1 MDLKVLLATGRQY
14 GEYTILPLT
23 LKDIAE
29 VEKSELGVLLTNPLW
44 VFPEPDKKAVFAKW
58 VEKKIRKGGKVVT
71 LHQLIEDDIPMPW
84 LSEMMT
90 LMLES
95 SGFPS
100 PSRE

>member
-14 GEYTILPLT
+14 GDYTILPLT

-29 VEKSELGVLLTNPLW
+29 VEKTELGVLLTNPLW
-44 VFPEPDKKAVFAKW
+44 ILNDPDKKAVFAKW
-58 VEKKIRKGGKVVT
+58 VEKKIRKSGKVVT
-71 LHQLIEDDIPMPW
+71 LDQLIEEDIPMPW
-84 LSEMMT
+84 LSEMMA